1 MMEKTVRIGSVPDQD
16 RFRSEDV
23 LAMTPEER
31 IQTLIKLRNQQ
42 FGRIAKPIRNS
53 GIVSYRKFPHVA

>member
-1 MMEKTVRIGSVPDQD
+1 MIEKNVRIGSVPDQD
-16 RFRSEDV
+16 RFRREDT

-31 IQTLIKLRNQQ
+31 IETLIKLRNQQ

-53 GIVSYRKFPHVA
+53 GIVSYRKFST

>member
-1 MMEKTVRIGSVPDQD
+1 MIAKTVHIGAVADQD
-16 RFRSEDV
+16 RFRREDV

-31 IQTLIKLRNQQ
+31 IQTLIELRNQQ

-53 GIVSYRKFPHVA
+53 GIVSYRKFSS

>member
-1 MMEKTVRIGSVPDQD
+1 MIAKTVRIGAVADQD
-16 RFRSEDV
+16 RFRREDT

-31 IQTLIKLRNQQ
+31 IETLIKLRNQQ

-53 GIVSYRKFPHVA
+53 GIVSYRKFST

>member
-1 MMEKTVRIGSVPDQD
+1 MIEKTVRIGAVADQD
-16 RFRSEDV
+16 RFRREDV

-53 GIVSYRKFPHVA
+53 GIVSYRKFSS